1 MFLKQINKAYWV
13 MGILLYLLFVPSSI
27 YAKEQTFIFIC
38 SFISF
43 VLFSVAIL
51 ESFRREESFF
61 TKRHLAFSVFLI
73 SLVQVLIFSLLSFS
87 IDGDLF
93 LFSKADA
100 IVYYN
105 NSIKMSEVS
114 FWESI
119 NYCIKNYLFDD
130 WGAFIWF
137 SVLFRISKSLLFVKL
152 IHVIIGV
159 GSSLLLFDI
168 GYYFMPR
175 RYAYMASLTFFIASF
190 TAAFHTVFLK
200 ESIFIFLVIAA
211 FHTFYRFLHKRNTL
225 YLIMAFFLSATI
237 AFFRLP
243 VAIILFGAFV
253 ITLILMYTKGI
264 ITIVLGFIFF
274 TILITS
280 SYTAITYERYLRAGD
295 VDLIIERKEELAM
308 GGGFVNHAVDPL
320 AAFIGPFPSI
330 VIKISKEV
338 GRELSRTSLNA
349 PGLLYRM
356 LLVAPFILGAYYV
369 FRFKQKKLYPL
380 VIFFLINALG
390 VAISVKGLEY
400 RITHPHLAM
409 AYIVAFWWLAKYDY
423 KKMPLKLSNV
433 VIYGWIIIAFALS
446 LIWNLR

>member
-308 GGGFVNHAVDPL
+308 GGGIVKHAADPL
-320 AAFIGPFPSI
+320 AALIGPFPSI
-330 VIKISKEV
+330 AVKKISN
-338 GRELSRTSLNA
+338 TSLNA
-349 PGLLYRM
+349 AGLFYR
-356 LLVAPFILGAYYV
+356 LLLAVPFFLGTYYV
-369 FRFKQKKLYPL
+369 FRYRQQKLYPL
-380 VIFFLINALG
+380 IIFFLFNAVG
-390 VAISVKGLEY
+390 VAISVKGLEFRLTY
-400 RITHPHLAM
+400 PHLSM
-409 AYIVAFWWLAKYDY
+409 AYVVAFWWLAKYDY